1 MNAKPETPTDF
12 RHNMVE
18 KLKAEGFITDSRV
31 AQAMRTVP
39 RHHFGHWLSLETVHA
54 RGAHALPGATEATM
68 STISD
73 PAAVAIMLEPL
84 ELQRGQRVLEVG
96 AGTGY
101 NAALIAELVGETGHV
116 TSVDIEPYVVAAAK
130 TNLQATG
137 YGRVE
142 VILGDGG
149 FGFAKNAP
157 YDCIMATV
165 GLWEIPLEWFT
176 QLAHGGRIAAPL
188 HISGEP
194 LEHMYVVLS
203 MEGEHLT
210 GRVTSALNMVLM
222 RGAAGA
228 HPATPTQSHSAEGVI
243 PKTTRVKVYRRDDPD
258 APAPHALEVT
268 GGRATKVL
276 EKTHTVIA
284 LEIEV
289 QADAGAGLEG

>member
-1 MNAKPETPTDF
+1 MNASPETPADF
-12 RHNMVE
+12 RDNMIQ

-31 AQAMRTVP
+31 EQAMRTVP
-39 RHHFGHWLSLETVHA
+39 RHRFGHWLSLETVHG
-54 RGAHALPGATEATM
+54 RGAHPLPGVTEKTM

-84 ELQRGQRVLEVG
+84 ELQRGQRVLEIG

-116 TSVDIEPYVVAAAK
+116 TTVDIEPYVVAAAK

-137 YGRVE
+137 YGSVE

-149 FGFAKNAP
+149 FGFANNAP
-157 YDCIMATV
+157 YDRITATV
-165 GLWEIPLEWFT
+165 GLWEIPLEWFA
-176 QLAHGGRIAAPL
+176 QLAHGGRIAAPI

-194 LEHMYVVLS
+194 FEHVYVVLE
-203 MEGEHLT
+203 MNGGHLT
-210 GRVTSALNMVLM
+210 GRVTSFLNMVLM

-228 HPATPTQSHSAEGVI
+228 HPQTPTEPLSAEGVAA
-243 PKTTRVKVYRRDDPD
+243 KTIRVKIYRRDDPN
-258 APAPHALEVT
+258 APAPQALEVT
-268 GGRATKVL
+268 AGRATKVL

-289 QADAGAGLEG
+289 QADAGAGLER

>member
-1 MNAKPETPTDF
+1 MNAKPESPADF
-12 RHNMVE
+12 RDNMIE
-18 KLKAEGFITDSRV
+18 KLKTEGFITDSRV
-31 AQAMRTVP
+31 ERAMRTVP
-39 RHHFGHWLSLETVHA
+39 RHRFGHWLSLETVHA
-54 RGAHALPGATEATM
+54 RGAHPLPGATDATM

-84 ELQRGQRVLEVG
+84 ELLPGQRVLEIG

-116 TSVDIEPYVVAAAK
+116 TAVDIEPYVVAAAK

-157 YDCIMATV
+157 YDCITATV
-165 GLWEIPLEWFT
+165 GLWEIPLEWFA
-176 QLAHGGRIAAPL
+176 QLAHGGRIAAPV

-194 LEHMYVVLS
+194 YEHVYVVLEI
-203 MEGEHLT
+203 EGGHLA
-210 GRVTSALNMVLM
+210 GRVTSFVNMVLM

-228 HPATPTQSHSAEGVI
+228 HSATPTQALSAEGVT
-243 PKTTRVKVYRRDDPD
+243 PKTIRVNIYRRDDAN
-258 APAPHALEVT
+258 APAPQALEVT
-268 GGRATKVL
+268 GGRATKVI

-289 QADAGAGLEG
+289 QKDTEAGLER

>member
-1 MNAKPETPTDF
+1 MNAKPESPADF
-12 RHNMVE
+12 RDNMVE
-18 KLKAEGFITDSRV
+18 QLKTKGFITDSRV
-31 AQAMRTVP
+31 EHAMRTVP
-39 RHHFGHWLSLETVHA
+39 RHRFGHWLSLETIHG
-54 RGAHALPGATEATM
+54 RGAHPLPGATDATM

-84 ELQRGQRVLEVG
+84 ELQRGQRVLEIG

-101 NAALIAELVGETGHV
+101 NAALIAELVGETGQV
-116 TSVDIEPYVVAAAK
+116 TAVDIEPYVVAAAK

-157 YDCIMATV
+157 YDCITATV
-165 GLWEIPLEWFT
+165 GLWEIPLEWFA
-176 QLAHGGRIAAPL
+176 QLAHGGRIAAPV

-194 LEHMYVVLS
+194 LEHVYIALKMD
-203 MEGEHLT
+203 GGHLT
-210 GRVTSALNMVLM
+210 GRVTSFLNMVLM

-228 HPATPTQSHSAEGVI
+228 HPAMPTQSPSAEGVI
-243 PKTTRVKVYRRDDPD
+243 PKTIRVKIYRRNDPN
-258 APAPHALEVT
+258 APAPQALEVT
-268 GGRATKVL
+268 EGRATKVI
-276 EKTHTVIA
+276 EKTNTVIA

-289 QADAGAGLEG
+289 QTDAEAGVEG